1 MCEHLPAKHSL
12 QCPLQLQPHLCWLPA
27 NRRALTGA
35 QHLPIKGKEPPPEP
49 WITAKILRVTGEFAS
64 CLFVQ
69 CELRCLDSTP
79 ILIAVFSIEDSAQ
92 VAQQVIKKHVMVE
105 CCGV

>member
-12 QCPLQLQPHLCWLPA
+12 QCPLQLQPHLCRLPA

-49 WITAKILRVTGEFAS
+49 WITAKILRVTGECAS
-64 CLFVQ
+64 CLLVP
-69 CELRCLDSTP
+69 CELWCVDSTL
-79 ILIAVFSIEDSAQ
+79 ILIVVCSIEDSAQ
-92 VAQQVIKKHVMVE
+92 VAQQVI
-105 CCGV
+105 